1 LTQSKV
7 ALTLGE
13 IAAAAR
19 GELQGNPETSISGAA
34 SLAEATADEI
44 SFFYN
49 PRYST
54 QLRKTRAAAVFVPH
68 DFADKIGAAVI
79 RVQNPAK
86 AFEQIAMRFAPGP
99 VRFAPGIHPSAVIH
113 QSAQLGEGISV
124 QPHVVIEA
132 GAQIGAGTVIGA
144 GSYIGHDVTI
154 GARCMI
160 YPRVIIRERC
170 RVGGHVVLHGGV
182 VIGADGF
189 GFELNAEGQQ
199 KVPQI
204 GIVQI
209 DDNVEIG
216 ANTTI
221 DRARFGRTW
230 IQEGAKIDNLVQ
242 VAHNVVIGKHTVIAA
257 QTGVAGSVRIGQRV
271 MIGGQVGII
280 GHVEIGD
287 GTAIGA
293 QTGVSK
299 NLSGGVWWATPSVPL
314 REAKLHLAW
323 VRRLGEFFER
333 VKRLETKMGL

>member
-1 LTQSKV
+1 LTRSKV

-13 IAAAAR
+13 IAAAAQ
-19 GELQGNPETSISGAA
+19 GELDGNPETKISGAA

-54 QLRKTRAAAVFVPH
+54 QLRKTRAAAVLVPR

-86 AFEQIAMRFAPGP
+86 AFEQIAVRFAPAP
-99 VRFAPGIHPSAVIH
+99 IKFAPGIHPSAAVD
-113 QSAQLGEGISV
+113 QSAELGKRVSI
-124 QPHVVIEA
+124 QPNVVIEA
-132 GAQIGAGTVIGA
+132 GAQIGADTVIGA
-144 GSYIGHDVTI
+144 GSYIGHDVVV
-154 GARCMI
+154 GAGCMV
-160 YPRVIIRERC
+160 YPRVTVRERC
-170 RVGGHVVLHGGV
+170 RIGANVVLHSGV

-189 GFELNAEGQQ
+189 GFELTAEGQQ

-257 QTGVAGSVRIGQRV
+257 QTGIAGSARIGQRV
-271 MIGGQVGII
+271 MVGGQVGII

-299 NLSGGVWWATPSVPL
+299 NLNGGVWWATPSVPL

-333 VKRLETKMGL
+333 VKKLETKIGL

>member
-13 IAAAAR
+13 IAAAAQ
-19 GELQGNPETSISGAA
+19 GELDGNPDTKISGAA

-49 PRYST
+49 PRYGSH
-54 QLRKTRAAAVFVPH
+54 LRKTRAAAVFVPH
-68 DFADKIGAAVI
+68 DFADKIEAAVI
-79 RVQNPAK
+79 RVQSPAK
-86 AFEQIAMRFAPGP
+86 AFEQIAMRFAPTP
-99 VRFAPGIHPSAVIH
+99 IKLTPGIHPSAVVD
-113 QSAQLGEGISV
+113 QSVQLGKRVSI
-124 QPHVVIEA
+124 QPNVVIEA
-132 GAQIGAGTVIGA
+132 GAQIGADTVIGA
-144 GSYIGHDVTI
+144 GSYIGHDVVV
-154 GARCMI
+154 GAGCLI
-160 YPRVIIRERC
+160 YPRVTIRERC
-170 RVGGHVVLHGGV
+170 RIGAHVVLHSGV

-189 GFELNAEGQQ
+189 GFELTPEGQQ

-257 QTGVAGSVRIGQRV
+257 QTGIAGSARIGQRV

-299 NLSGGVWWATPSVPL
+299 NLNGGVWWATPSVPL

-323 VRRLGEFFER
+323 IRRLGEFFER
-333 VKRLETKMGL
+333 VKKLEMKVGS